1 VLCWFPLLFPQALHV
16 MKARISVRPAE
27 AQQRSRL
34 AELDEAY
41 TQLCMELSAAHTKVV
56 EVERHER
63 SLTSNYDGLHRDF
76 NDLQTLHASVVKGK
90 ANLER
95 VEREKVQWFCI
106 LLRKKLVVLQRY
118 MEESIAML
126 GGRCMDFP
134 TTNATVSY
142 MLEWFR
148 MEVQSLPTAFT
159 KCNENITCFALIG
172 VFKMLARVEC
182 AHLLELRKSTRSC
195 SMCLTTFAR

>member
-1 VLCWFPLLFPQALHV
+1 V
-16 MKARISVRPAE
+16 MKAQISVRSAE

-95 VEREKVQWFCI
+95 VEREKVQ
-106 LLRKKLVVLQRY
+106 
-118 MEESIAML
+118 
-126 GGRCMDFP
+126 
-134 TTNATVSY
+134 
-142 MLEWFR
+142 
-148 MEVQSLPTAFT
+148 
-159 KCNENITCFALIG
+159 
-172 VFKMLARVEC
+172 
-182 AHLLELRKSTRSC
+182 
-195 SMCLTTFAR
+195 